1 MPFCPLGDYPAPRAV
16 LTGHDQEVVCVSVC
30 AELGLVISGA
40 KGQCASLFFRVTL
53 TGQKKVTSGT
63 PINWNNGARALDDHL
78 ISDHLQTN
86 VYPDDRYVV
95 ASQKWTIFIDS
106 LHKHR
111 LITCA
116 FWFGR
121 GSVSG
126 PYHHRGPF
134 AGFGGTRTLSVP
146 TAHLGF
152 QRGPL
157 YHLL

>member
-63 PINWNNGARALDDHL
+63 PINWNNGARALDD
-78 ISDHLQTN
+78 
-86 VYPDDRYVV
+86 RYAV
-95 ASQKWTIFIDS
+95 ASQKLTIFIDC

-134 AGFGGTRTLSVP
+134 ASFGGTRTLSVP